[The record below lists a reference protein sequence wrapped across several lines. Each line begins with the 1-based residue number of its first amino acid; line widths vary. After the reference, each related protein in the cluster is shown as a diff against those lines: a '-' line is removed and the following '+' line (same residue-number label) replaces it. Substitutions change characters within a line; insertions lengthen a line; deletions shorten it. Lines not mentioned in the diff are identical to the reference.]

1 MKKST
6 VCQSLLFRNTQMHN
20 HSGRRLTRKSSS
32 KLKSSPLSNMEV
44 TGRRGRGLLIIPEQE
59 GAATPLKD
67 WLHSPTAGFSPSCT
81 FESGLRKLAHLVVKR
96 VGLQV
101 FMIEGVWSF
110 IQFSCREEQRLKVK
124 YMRRHSALLTVW
136 RSWVWALKV
145 SSSVYLFR
153 CMDILWSCFL
163 GSLPLP
169 VTGQSDDFSVISDA
183 EL

>member
-59 GAATPLKD
+59 GAATP
-67 WLHSPTAGFSPSCT
+67 TAGFSPSCT
-81 FESGLRKLAHLVVKR
+81 FESGLRKLSHLVVKR

-101 FMIEGVWSF
+101 FMVEGVWSF

-124 YMRRHSALLTVW
+124 YMRRHSALLTV
-136 RSWVWALKV
+136 
-145 SSSVYLFR
+145 
-153 CMDILWSCFL
+153 
-163 GSLPLP
+163 
-169 VTGQSDDFSVISDA
+169 
-183 EL
+183 